1 MTILVL
7 IGRVFVIIWEMFHG
21 RISLNS
27 VAVNEFGE
35 WVQVWIDVYIPHLK
49 YQVKPYSSPWFPA
62 SCAAAIVYQNHF
74 FRLHQQNK
82 SSESKVKL
90 RQAGNHWK
98 RVLQAAKFV
107 FVNKPKDSITSQNL
121 GSQDFCLIAN
131 SVLNKGKSAIST
143 LLNILAELFNKV
155 PCFPG
160 CWKVLSVVTVFKNV
174 GKRST
179 AENYCPVSLLSVVS
193 KVLKNL

>member
-1 MTILVL
+1 
-7 IGRVFVIIWEMFHG
+7 MFHG

-35 WVQVWIDVYIPHLK
+35 WVQVLIDVYIPHLK

-90 RQAGNHWK
+90 RQAGNH
-98 RVLQAAKFV
+98 
-107 FVNKPKDSITSQNL
+107 
-121 GSQDFCLIAN
+121 
-131 SVLNKGKSAIST
+131 
-143 LLNILAELFNKV
+143 
-155 PCFPG
+155 
-160 CWKVLSVVTVFKNV
+160 
-174 GKRST
+174 
-179 AENYCPVSLLSVVS
+179 
-193 KVLKNL
+193 